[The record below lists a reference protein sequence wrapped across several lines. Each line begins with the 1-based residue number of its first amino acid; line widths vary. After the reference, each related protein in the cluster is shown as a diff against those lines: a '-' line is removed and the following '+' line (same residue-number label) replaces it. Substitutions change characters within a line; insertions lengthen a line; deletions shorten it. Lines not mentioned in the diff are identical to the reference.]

1 MGFMKK
7 VVISFEPLLSYEGL
21 RWNDAWYELN
31 GNNMIA
37 ATRKDQPNKRFLL
50 ARNSIISCDKRH
62 ARASIWAIWK
72 EMEVR
77 EWRSKQVIFLGD
89 PIFGFLKITYPLVS
103 YIVSKEKTSCK
114 EEAAALGK
122 DQHETRIILQV
133 IRDKERK
140 TSKRELFL
148 DRWTFLA

>member
-50 ARNSIISCDKRH
+50 
-62 ARASIWAIWK
+62 
-72 EMEVR
+72 E
-77 EWRSKQVIFLGD
+77 
-89 PIFGFLKITYPLVS
+89 S
-103 YIVSKEKTSCK
+103 YSM
-114 EEAAALGK
+114 
-122 DQHETRIILQV
+122 R
-133 IRDKERK
+133 
-140 TSKRELFL
+140 
-148 DRWTFLA
+148 